1 MNRMKAEA
9 SLNLY
14 ITAVHPCPYLPER
27 EAVNLL
33 VDPCFNMTASM
44 YARLLNNGFRRSGHD
59 VYRPHCRGC
68 SACVSTRIP
77 VQEFQA
83 DRSQRR
89 NFKRNL
95 DLQVT
100 LNYDGF
106 KPEYDSLYR
115 RYIRQRHFGGGMDT
129 DSTETFASFLLT
141 RWCNTALVEF
151 RDQDR
156 LLAVA
161 TVDVLKNGISSVYT
175 FFDPDVA
182 VERGLGTF
190 AVLWQIEHARAL
202 GLPYV
207 YPGYWIAEARK
218 MRYKTRFQPIEGLI
232 DGVWTPL
239 SAQVDRDDQQSG

>member
-14 ITAVHPCPYLPER
+14 ITAVHPCPYLPDR

-77 VQEFQA
+77 VQDFKP

-89 NFKRNL
+89 TFKRNL
-95 DLQVT
+95 DLQVV
-100 LNYDGF
+100 LNHDGF

-115 RYIRQRHFGGGMDT
+115 RYIRQRHLGGGMDT
-129 DSTETFASFLLT
+129 DSTETFASCLLT
-141 RWCNTALVEF
+141 PWCNTVLVEF
-151 RDQDR
+151 RDAER

-161 TVDVLKNGISSVYT
+161 AVDVLKNGISSVYT

-190 AVLWQIEHARAL
+190 AVLWQIEYARAL

-207 YPGYWIAEARK
+207 FPGYWIEEARK
-218 MRYKTRFQPIEGLI
+218 MRYKVRFQPIEGLK
-232 DGVWTPL
+232 DGAWQRLPAL
-239 SAQVDRDDQQSG
+239 VDEGE